1 MITWFRAGLAG
12 LSTLQTY
19 LLIAGLSGLVSLGGG
34 FYAGQRWQKGA
45 ELAAVERALE
55 AERKSGAA
63 ALAQLQDEWEA
74 KWSEA
79 QAQLAA
85 WQLQAQKDQQIAKVL
100 AAQLHNMS
108 VKYNDIRAR
117 YENVK
122 SFGECRFTSDA
133 LSLLDDANSNRDP
146 RTSGEGS

>member
-55 AERKSGAA
+55 AERRSGAA
-63 ALAQLQDEWEA
+63 ALAQLQGDWEA
-74 KWSEA
+74 KWTEA

-85 WQLQAQKDQQIAKVL
+85 WQLQAEKDQQIAKVL
-100 AAQLHNMS
+100 GAQLYS
-108 VKYNDIRAR
+108 LSLKYNEIRSR

-122 SFGECRFTSDA
+122 SFGQCRFTSDA

-146 RTSGEGS
+146 GTSGEGS

>member
-1 MITWFRAGLAG
+1 MITWFRAGLTG

-63 ALAQLQDEWEA
+63 ALAQLQGEWEA

-85 WQLQAQKDQQIAKVL
+85 WQLQAEKDQQIAKVL
-100 AAQLHNMS
+100 GSQLYNLS
-108 VKYNDIRAR
+108 LKYNEVRSR
-117 YENVK
+117 YENIK

-133 LSLLDDANSNRDP
+133 LSLLDDANSNRGSG
-146 RTSGEGS
+146 TSGEGS